1 MLNGR
6 HNSSGMPAY
15 IRSTGLVNHVNR
27 MFLPY
32 SCTDG
37 CLGWAKDAAPASS
50 PSTATSTSHCIW
62 KRLVVQINGSAV
74 GDVKSAARYAE
85 CHSCATAVCRVG
97 FQIPPSAN
105 GLRGPPTRKR
115 PSRVIDGVPP
125 NQSLG
130 KRQVHPCGPECL
142 DSQLPAS
149 GGREAG
155 RLRRTLGHRT
165 SGYWFPASLP
175 AEHPTG

>member
-1 MLNGR
+1 MLNRR

-15 IRSTGLVNHVNR
+15 IQSTGLVNHVKR

-32 SCTDG
+32 SCTHG
-37 CLGWAKDAAPASS
+37 CLGWAKDAAPAYI
-50 PSTATSTSHCIW
+50 PSHLEKA
-62 KRLVVQINGSAV
+62 GSADQRQC
-74 GDVKSAARYAE
+74 GWRCEE
-85 CHSCATAVCRVG
+85 CGEICRVPLLRNSSLQG
-97 FQIPPSAN
+97 GLPNPPSAN
-105 GLRGPPTRKR
+105 GLRGPPTRRR

-130 KRQVHPCGPECL
+130 ERQVHPCGPECL
-142 DSQLPAS
+142 DSNLPAS

-155 RLRRTLGHRT
+155 RLPRTLGHRT

-175 AEHPTG
+175 AERPTG